1 MPFSVPPVPDTD
13 PTHAAA
19 PLPHPVRRLV
29 KPALLLMA
37 LALLLAGGVAGW
49 RHWRAAADGPGAWA
63 TVTATRGDIEDSITA
78 TGTVQPKDYVDVGTQ
93 VSGQLRSL
101 KVELGAQVRQGQLL
115 AEIDPSVYQSRVDAD
130 RAQLRNQRAQLADR
144 QAQAVLAKLQL
155 ARQQQLARDDATTQE
170 AVQTAEATLQSA
182 NAQVESLRAQ
192 IEQTESTLRGDE
204 ANLGYTKISAPMS
217 GTVVSLAAK
226 QGQTLNANQQ
236 APIVMR
242 IADLSA
248 MTVQAQVSEA
258 DVGKLNLG
266 MPVYF
271 TTLAGDNRRFSGA
284 LRQVSPTPNVVNNVV
299 LYDALF
305 DVPNPDQV
313 LKTQMTAQVFFVAAA
328 ARDAVLVPVAAL
340 RPLGR
345 GEGAGAGAGDR
356 RGRGAAASAAASGS
370 ASAAGDVASRVGA
383 SEGGS
388 DTPAAA
394 DSAKPTHPPA
404 PTPTTASAAG
414 RAASGANP
422 RRAGGL
428 GQAQAGIDARAS
440 FAGRRARLSVLDARG
455 QLVERTVRV
464 GVVNRVMAE
473 IVDGVQA
480 GEQVVTGRAVVRQ
493 GTGPST
499 GPTTGGGAAAST
511 GARSGGLSPSGG
523 PGGFGGPGR

>member
-1 MPFSVPPVPDTD
+1 MPPVPDTD
-13 PTHAAA
+13 PTHATA

-29 KPALLLMA
+29 KPALVLMA

-49 RHWRAAADGPGAWA
+49 RQWRAAAEGPGAWA

-144 QAQAVLAKLQL
+144 QAQAALAKLQL

-258 DVGKLNLG
+258 DVGKLSLG

-345 GEGAGAGAGDR
+345 GEGAAER
-356 RGRGAAASAAASGS
+356 RGRGASAAGNPASG
-370 ASAAGDVASRVGA
+370 ASAAG
-383 SEGGS
+383 
-388 DTPAAA
+388 PAAA
-394 DSAKPTHPPA
+394 SAGPR
-404 PTPTTASAAG
+404 
-414 RAASGANP
+414 RAAS
-422 RRAGGL
+422 L

-440 FAGRRARLSVLDARG
+440 FAGRLARLSVLDARG
-455 QLVERTVRV
+455 QVVERTVRV

-473 IVDGVQA
+473 ITDGVQA
-480 GEQVVTGRAVVRQ
+480 GEQVVTGRAVVRP

-499 GPTTGGGAAAST
+499 GPTTGGGAAAT
-511 GARSGGLSPSGG
+511 NGARSGGLSPSGG